1 MLIINVPTSVLEFSA
16 VFELSNEILEQPTT
30 QIIPRSKNNL
40 EIKFFTF
47 PPVLSI
53 KKSKPSAK
61 KFPIFFIFA
70 DGFIKNKL
78 NNYFTRIYLADN
90 AGTFTV
96 PLNDSP
102 EIKSVPEA
110 EKDFSLVL

>member
-1 MLIINVPTSVLEFSA
+1 MFSFSV

-53 KKSKPSAK
+53 KKANHLQKS
-61 KFPIFFIFA
+61 FPFFFIFA

-110 EKDFSLVL
+110 ENDFSLVL